1 MTVRHLR
8 VFVTVC
14 ECGGITKAAEVMH
27 VAQPAVSQTIAD
39 IEKYYGV
46 VLFDRINHKLVL
58 TDGGKN
64 LLLKAKEVLDNFDD
78 FENLASSV
86 VDNPL
91 IRIGV
96 SLTFGSTLLPE
107 IMKNIKQNYKNVK
120 LNVVINNSMEIQQMI
135 MDGSLDFAIIEGSIS
150 FPSIKAERFTSDK
163 LKVVCGTKG
172 DYPKE
177 VNLKELVVYDLLL
190 REKGSTSR
198 DFLDNILSINGLEVK
213 PVMESISNQAIISA
227 VRENLG
233 VAVLPEGLIHRQLS
247 SGRLQEIK
255 VKDAE
260 LLRQSYIISHKNKR
274 FDKVSKEIYE
284 HCLTLGKS

>member
-14 ECGGITKAAEVMH
+14 EYGGITKAAEFLH
-27 VAQPAVSQTIAD
+27 VAQPAVSQTILD

-46 VLFDRINHKLVL
+46 VLFNRINHKLVL

-78 FENLASSV
+78 FENLALSV
-86 VDNPL
+86 VDNPVL
-91 IRIGV
+91 RIGV

-107 IMKNIKQNYKNVK
+107 IMKHIKNNYKNVK
-120 LNVVINNSMEIQQMI
+120 LNVVINNSLEIQQWI
-135 MDGSLDFAIIEGSIS
+135 TDGSLDFAIIEGSIS
-150 FPSIKAERFTSDK
+150 LPSIKAERFTSDK
-163 LKVVCGTKG
+163 LRIVCGLEG
-172 DYPKE
+172 NYPKE
-177 VNLKELVVYDLLL
+177 LSLKELSKCDLLL

-213 PVMESISNQAIISA
+213 PTMESISNQAIISA

-233 VAVLPEGLIHRQLS
+233 VAVLPESLIHRQILR
-247 SGRLQEIK
+247 GRLKEIK
-255 VKDAE
+255 LKDAE
-260 LLRQSYIISHKNKR
+260 LLRQSYIISHRNKR
-274 FDKVSKEIYE
+274 FDKVSKEIYDY
-284 HCLTLGKS
+284 CRGIAKS